1 MLSNNQN
8 LPQSFNHASQLAQ
21 LTDLEK
27 SCLICQDQGL
37 VSSKYKMRQLFDEKA
52 DNELIKDIMSR
63 LELSFESGSATE
75 IAIDLNKCLDDF
87 DFSLSSFDK
96 PEANI
101 FFTSLAICL
110 ATQKAGSNGLMS
122 FKSLLSSRYENR
134 QPDLGLTNEELE
146 DLSFELIYA
155 LARLKD
161 ALKKTDPEL
170 ANQLRDPIEVIKEL
184 GLIEKLTE
192 TTDLVA
198 LLAWEN
204 LLEPLNSTNIFSK
217 ANLAELLEDLPQNL
231 AD

>member
-1 MLSNNQN
+1 
-8 LPQSFNHASQLAQ
+8 
-21 LTDLEK
+21 
-27 SCLICQDQGL
+27 
-37 VSSKYKMRQLFDEKA
+37 
-52 DNELIKDIMSR
+52 
-63 LELSFESGSATE
+63 
-75 IAIDLNKCLDDF
+75 
-87 DFSLSSFDK
+87 
-96 PEANI
+96 
-101 FFTSLAICL
+101 
-110 ATQKAGSNGLMS
+110 MS